1 MDNRMKISK
10 WQVREADTRVSKK
23 SVLLKEFNSKE
34 DALVYWKAVAWQHVD
49 HVYMQHTV
57 VPVE

>member
-1 MDNRMKISK
+1 MKISK

-23 SVLLKEFNSKE
+23 SVLLKEFKSKE